1 MNIKNILKKAARF
14 ILSAGQQSVHI
25 EIGTI
30 APSEM
35 LSGRKIVITG
45 GSRGIGFATA
55 QACIKQGA
63 DVLIAGRKESTLQ
76 ESAKNWVLVLI
87 ISCLMCPRR
96 SRRKTSLPRQNLV
109 WGGGIDGLI
118 CNAGLSLH
126 EESIG
131 KVSPEQFDKQFNT
144 NFRGAYFLAQAYV
157 EEVTS
162 STKPSDLIFISSET
176 ADHCVDIPYG
186 LSKAAINSLIGSLS
200 RRFYRKGVRVNGVAP
215 GVTATDMTKEYAD
228 VSDGDYSYEAA
239 SGRLFLPEEVA
250 EVVCFLL
257 SSASRCISGEV
268 IHVNAGNHLN

>member
-14 ILSAGQQSVHI
+14 ILSAGQQPVHI

-45 GSRGIGFATA
+45 GIRGIGFATA

-109 WGGGIDGLI
+109 WGGIDGLI

>member
-14 ILSAGQQSVHI
+14 ILSAGQQPVHI

-109 WGGGIDGLI
+109 WGGRWSNL
-118 CNAGLSLH
+118 
-126 EESIG
+126 
-131 KVSPEQFDKQFNT
+131 
-144 NFRGAYFLAQAYV
+144 
-157 EEVTS
+157 
-162 STKPSDLIFISSET
+162 
-176 ADHCVDIPYG
+176 
-186 LSKAAINSLIGSLS
+186 
-200 RRFYRKGVRVNGVAP
+200 
-215 GVTATDMTKEYAD
+215 
-228 VSDGDYSYEAA
+228 
-239 SGRLFLPEEVA
+239 
-250 EVVCFLL
+250 
-257 SSASRCISGEV
+257 
-268 IHVNAGNHLN
+268 

>member
-14 ILSAGQQSVHI
+14 ILSAGQQPVHI

-109 WGGGIDGLI
+109 WGGIDGLI

-250 EVVCFLL
+250 EVVGFLL

>member
-14 ILSAGQQSVHI
+14 ILSAGQQPVHI

-76 ESAKNWVLVLI
+76 ESAKKLGHRAHYLLFDVSKAEQAKDLI
-87 ISCLMCPRR
+87 AEAKSCR
-96 SRRKTSLPRQNLV
+96 
-109 WGGGIDGLI
+109 GGGIDGLI

>member
-1 MNIKNILKKAARF
+1 MFDVSKAEQAKDF
-14 ILSAGQQSVHI
+14 IA
-25 EIGTI
+25 E
-30 APSEM
+30 
-35 LSGRKIVITG
+35 
-45 GSRGIGFATA
+45 
-55 QACIKQGA
+55 
-63 DVLIAGRKESTLQ
+63 
-76 ESAKNWVLVLI
+76 AKSYL
-87 ISCLMCPRR
+87 
-96 SRRKTSLPRQNLV
+96 
-109 WGGGIDGLI
+109 GGIDGLI

>member
-1 MNIKNILKKAARF
+1 M
-14 ILSAGQQSVHI
+14 
-25 EIGTI
+25 
-30 APSEM
+30 
-35 LSGRKIVITG
+35 
-45 GSRGIGFATA
+45 
-55 QACIKQGA
+55 
-63 DVLIAGRKESTLQ
+63 
-76 ESAKNWVLVLI
+76 
-87 ISCLMCPRR
+87 
-96 SRRKTSLPRQNLV
+96 PRQNLV
-109 WGGGIDGLI
+109 WGGIDGLI

-186 LSKAAINSLIGSLS
+186 LSKAAINSLIGALS

>member
-1 MNIKNILKKAARF
+1 
-14 ILSAGQQSVHI
+14 
-25 EIGTI
+25 
-30 APSEM
+30 
-35 LSGRKIVITG
+35 
-45 GSRGIGFATA
+45 
-55 QACIKQGA
+55 
-63 DVLIAGRKESTLQ
+63 
-76 ESAKNWVLVLI
+76 
-87 ISCLMCPRR
+87 MCPRR

-109 WGGGIDGLI
+109 WGGIDGLI
-118 CNAGLSLH
+118 CNAGLSLY

>member
-14 ILSAGQQSVHI
+14 ILSAGQQPVHI

-109 WGGGIDGLI
+109 WGGIDGLI

-186 LSKAAINSLIGSLS
+186 LSKAAINSLIGLLS

>member
-14 ILSAGQQSVHI
+14 ILSARQQPVHI

-109 WGGGIDGLI
+109 WGGIDGLI

>member
-14 ILSAGQQSVHI
+14 ILSAGQQPVHI

-35 LSGRKIVITG
+35 LSGCKIVITG

-109 WGGGIDGLI
+109 WGGIDGLI

>member
-14 ILSAGQQSVHI
+14 ILSAGQQPVHI

-45 GSRGIGFATA
+45 GIRGIGFATA

-109 WGGGIDGLI
+109 SGGG
-118 CNAGLSLH
+118 
-126 EESIG
+126 
-131 KVSPEQFDKQFNT
+131 
-144 NFRGAYFLAQAYV
+144 
-157 EEVTS
+157 
-162 STKPSDLIFISSET
+162 
-176 ADHCVDIPYG
+176 
-186 LSKAAINSLIGSLS
+186 
-200 RRFYRKGVRVNGVAP
+200 YRWSN
-215 GVTATDMTKEYAD
+215 
-228 VSDGDYSYEAA
+228 
-239 SGRLFLPEEVA
+239 L
-250 EVVCFLL
+250 
-257 SSASRCISGEV
+257 
-268 IHVNAGNHLN
+268 

>member
-14 ILSAGQQSVHI
+14 ILSAGQQPVHI

-45 GSRGIGFATA
+45 GIRGIGFATA

-109 WGGGIDGLI
+109 GGGIDGLI

>member
-14 ILSAGQQSVHI
+14 ILSAGQPPVHI

-45 GSRGIGFATA
+45 GSQGIGFATA

-63 DVLIAGRKESTLQ
+63 DVLIAGRRESTLQ
-76 ESAKNWVLVLI
+76 ESAKNWGLVPI
-87 ISCLMCPRR
+87 ISYLMCPRR
-96 SRRKTSLPRQNLV
+96 SSRKTSLPRQNLV
-109 WGGGIDGLI
+109 WGGIDGLI

-186 LSKAAINSLIGSLS
+186 LSKAAINSLIGALS
-200 RRFYRKGVRVNGVAP
+200 A
-215 GVTATDMTKEYAD
+215 
-228 VSDGDYSYEAA
+228 
-239 SGRLFLPEEVA
+239 FLPQ
-250 EVVCFLL
+250 
-257 SSASRCISGEV
+257 RCSCQWRRPWS
-268 IHVNAGNHLN
+268 NCY

>member
-14 ILSAGQQSVHI
+14 ILSAGQQPVHI

-118 CNAGLSLH
+118 CNAGLSLY

>member
-1 MNIKNILKKAARF
+1 MNIKNILKKTARF
-14 ILSAGQQSVHI
+14 ILSAGQQPVHI

-109 WGGGIDGLI
+109 WGGIDGLI

>member
-14 ILSAGQQSVHI
+14 ILSAGQQPVHI

-109 WGGGIDGLI
+109 WGGIDGLI

-200 RRFYRKGVRVNGVAP
+200 KRFYRKGVRVNGVAP

>member
-14 ILSAGQQSVHI
+14 ILSAGQQPVHI

-35 LSGRKIVITG
+35 LSGRKIVIIG

-109 WGGGIDGLI
+109 WGGIDGLI

>member
-14 ILSAGQQSVHI
+14 ILSAGQQPVHI

-45 GSRGIGFATA
+45 GIRGIGFATA

-109 WGGGIDGLI
+109 CGGG
-118 CNAGLSLH
+118 
-126 EESIG
+126 
-131 KVSPEQFDKQFNT
+131 
-144 NFRGAYFLAQAYV
+144 
-157 EEVTS
+157 
-162 STKPSDLIFISSET
+162 
-176 ADHCVDIPYG
+176 
-186 LSKAAINSLIGSLS
+186 
-200 RRFYRKGVRVNGVAP
+200 YRWSN
-215 GVTATDMTKEYAD
+215 
-228 VSDGDYSYEAA
+228 
-239 SGRLFLPEEVA
+239 L
-250 EVVCFLL
+250 
-257 SSASRCISGEV
+257 
-268 IHVNAGNHLN
+268 

>member
-14 ILSAGQQSVHI
+14 ILSAGQQPVHI

-45 GSRGIGFATA
+45 GIRGIGFATA

-76 ESAKNWVLVLI
+76 ESAKKLGPRAHYLVFDVSKAEQAKDFI
-87 ISCLMCPRR
+87 AEAKSCL
-96 SRRKTSLPRQNLV
+96 
-109 WGGGIDGLI
+109 GGGIDGLI

-144 NFRGAYFLAQAYV
+144 NFRGAYFWH
-157 EEVTS
+157 
-162 STKPSDLIFISSET
+162 KP
-176 ADHCVDIPYG
+176 
-186 LSKAAINSLIGSLS
+186 
-200 RRFYRKGVRVNGVAP
+200 
-215 GVTATDMTKEYAD
+215 M
-228 VSDGDYSYEAA
+228 
-239 SGRLFLPEEVA
+239 
-250 EVVCFLL
+250 
-257 SSASRCISGEV
+257 
-268 IHVNAGNHLN
+268 

>member
-14 ILSAGQQSVHI
+14 ILSAGQQPVHI

-109 WGGGIDGLI
+109 WGGIDGLI

>member
-1 MNIKNILKKAARF
+1 M
-14 ILSAGQQSVHI
+14 
-25 EIGTI
+25 
-30 APSEM
+30 
-35 LSGRKIVITG
+35 
-45 GSRGIGFATA
+45 
-55 QACIKQGA
+55 
-63 DVLIAGRKESTLQ
+63 LIAGRKESTLQ
-76 ESAKNWVLVLI
+76 ESAKKLGPRAHYLVFDVSKAEQAKDFI
-87 ISCLMCPRR
+87 AEAKSCL
-96 SRRKTSLPRQNLV
+96 
-109 WGGGIDGLI
+109 GGGIDGLI

-239 SGRLFLPEEVA
+239 SGRLFLPEEVD

>member
-14 ILSAGQQSVHI
+14 ILSAGQQPVHI

-109 WGGGIDGLI
+109 WGGIDGLI
-118 CNAGLSLH
+118 CNAGLSLY

>member
-14 ILSAGQQSVHI
+14 ILSAGQQPVHI

-96 SRRKTSLPRQNLV
+96 SRRKTSLPRQKLV